1 MNNNH
6 RSESHHFSK
15 LSYGAGAGLTMV
27 LGLLLNS
34 FSYAQIIP
42 IVERNDLY
50 ALLAKSD
57 DTLRVINF
65 WATWCGPC
73 VAEMPYFERLER
85 NKGNQKLQVIL
96 VSLDF
101 PSQLQKRVVPFVKK
115 RKLQSQ
121 VLLLDGGDPNEWIDE
136 VEPRWTGSIPAT
148 LFLYRGKRIFY
159 EGQITEQELRS
170 YVAQLKNMP

>member
-1 MNNNH
+1 MKRGADLMKVLIRH
-6 RSESHHFSK
+6 VRFQCVL
-15 LSYGAGAGLTMV
+15 LSFLAVCCLPA
-27 LGLLLNS
+27 
-34 FSYAQIIP
+34 AQAQNISVI
-42 IVERNDLY
+42 ERADLHNI
-50 ALLAKSD
+50 LAKND
-57 DTLRVINF
+57 DTVRVINF

-85 NKGNQKLQVIL
+85 QKGSQKLQVIL

-115 RKLQSQ
+115 RKLQAQ
-121 VLLLDGGDPNEWIDE
+121 VLLLDGGDPNEWIDA

-159 EGQITEQELRS
+159 EGPLTEQELRS
-170 YVAQLKNMP
+170 YVEQVKNLQ